1 MSTDPITAAL
11 VAELQ
16 QRAARGL
23 AKYGVSVSDNPL
35 TVVEWLR
42 HAKEEALD
50 LATYLERLIRIEEG
64 RADAEPAEYPP
75 IRVRIRLASGDV
87 VVRDVA
93 TVAEAVWELPWP
105 LAVAW
110 EVEASQGAFW

>member
-1 MSTDPITAAL
+1 MSDPITAAL
-11 VAELQ
+11 VAELHA
-16 QRAARGL
+16 RAARGL

-35 TVVEWLR
+35 SPAQWLQ

-64 RADAEPAEYPP
+64 RADAETAEYPP

-93 TVAEAVWELPWP
+93 TVAEAAKELPWP
-105 LAVAW
+105 LAVSW

>member
-1 MSTDPITAAL
+1 VSADPITTAL
-11 VAELQ
+11 CAELH

-35 TVVEWLR
+35 TPREWLQ

-50 LATYLERLIRIEEG
+50 LATYLERLIRIEGG

-93 TVAEAVWELPWP
+93 TVAEAVAELPWP
-105 LAVAW
+105 LAVSW
-110 EVEASQGAFW
+110 EVEGAQGAFW

>member
-1 MSTDPITAAL
+1 VSYDPITAAL
-11 VAELQ
+11 VAELH
-16 QRAARGL
+16 QRAARGVI
-23 AKYGVSVSDNPL
+23 KYGVSVANNPL
-35 TVVEWLR
+35 TPREWLQ

-50 LATYLERLIRIEEG
+50 LAVYLERQIRTEDG
-64 RADAEPAEYPP
+64 RADAAPSHEP

-93 TVAEAVWELPWP
+93 TVAEAVAELPWP

>member
-1 MSTDPITAAL
+1 MTDPITEAL
-11 VAELQ
+11 VAELHA
-16 QRAARGL
+16 RAARGVI
-23 AKYGVSVSDNPL
+23 KYGVSVTNNPL
-35 TVVEWLR
+35 TPREWLQ

-87 VVRDVA
+87 LVRDAA
-93 TVAEAVWELPWP
+93 TVAEAVAELPWP

>member
-1 MSTDPITAAL
+1 MSYDPITAAL
-11 VAELQ
+11 VAELH
-16 QRAARGL
+16 QRAARGVI
-23 AKYGVSVSDNPL
+23 KYGVSVANNPL
-35 TVVEWLR
+35 TPREWLQ

-50 LATYLERLIRIEEG
+50 LAVYLERLIRIEAG

-75 IRVRIRLASGDV
+75 IRLRIRLASGDV

-93 TVAEAVWELPWP
+93 TVAEAVAELPFP

-110 EVEASQGAFW
+110 EVANVQGAFW